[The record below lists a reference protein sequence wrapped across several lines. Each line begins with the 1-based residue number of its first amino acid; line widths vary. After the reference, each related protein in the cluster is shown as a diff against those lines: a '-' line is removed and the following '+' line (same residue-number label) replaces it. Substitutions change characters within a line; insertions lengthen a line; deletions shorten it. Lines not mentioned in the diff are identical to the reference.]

1 MMPIGSVWEAV
12 QDSLRLADDA
22 TKATIKR
29 RCNSAYYR
37 LCELTPWQRLRRSAS
52 ITFDGVNGAI
62 LPADLIGIMAVVD
75 SDGNELAATEEN
87 SQAEAY
93 PCFAWYY
100 QQAAVEP
107 LRVEKG
113 LTILKDS
120 TTIST
125 TTALTA
131 AMKGEY
137 LRIGNE
143 PGFYK
148 ISTETTL
155 ATTYRG
161 DALTK
166 VIYVVR
172 PPTTRAIAMV
182 DEEGD
187 LYAGTYAVHYWAYPE
202 PLYQEWQTPLLPY
215 VRALELATL
224 VDILG
229 TMDKQEKVADT
240 YRMELR
246 EEISRMQNQNP
257 RFVRPAPMM
266 AHDGSRVRFGW
277 RD

>member
-1 MMPIGSVWEAV
+1 MMPIGSVWENV
-12 QDSLRLADDA
+12 QNSLRLMDDETLA
-22 TKATIKR
+22 IIKR
-29 RCNSAYYR
+29 RCNAAYYR
-37 LCELTPWQRLRRSAS
+37 LCELTCWQRLRRSAS
-52 ITFDGVNGAI
+52 IVFDGVNGAI

-87 SQAEAY
+87 SQGESY

-100 QQAAVEP
+100 QHAAVEP

-113 LTILKDS
+113 LTILKDA

-131 AMKGEY
+131 AMVGEY
-137 LRIGNE
+137 LRIASE

-148 ISTETTL
+148 IAS
-155 ATTYRG
+155 ATTISTAYRG
-161 DALTK
+161 DAQTR

-172 PPTTRAIAMV
+172 PPTTRTIAMV

-202 PLYQEWQTPLLPY
+202 PLFQEWQTPLLPS

-229 TMDKQEKVADT
+229 TMDKQEKIADT
-240 YRMELR
+240 YRAELR

-257 RFVRPAPMM
+257 RFVRPTPMM